1 MICSFFQVHCTCLH
15 FLCWSRT
22 NKIKI
27 SLVRKTLDN
36 IEVWALG
43 VKYQIIGFD
52 ISWWTNNW
60 ECKNIVTNFV
70 PLLVVEFFFH
80 LFLSLSLSLLLF
92 VSRLISF
99 SLSSFRCSQ
108 DAMPCQLLQF
118 SISPDHFQRLTTINI
133 QQCMEHLQRIAQ
145 IKLFEPQICFVSR

>member
-52 ISWWTNNW
+52 ISWWANNW

-70 PLLVVEFFFH
+70 PLLVVEFFFS
-80 LFLSLSLSLLLF
+80 SLSLSLAFSSIIRFSSHFFFF
-92 VSRLISF
+92 VQQFEQF
-99 SLSSFRCSQ
+99 SMFTGCH
-108 DAMPCQLLQF
+108 AMPVAPIF
-118 SISPDHFQRLTTINI
+118 YIPRSFPKINYNKHTTMYGTFATYCTN
-133 QQCMEHLQRIAQ
+133 
-145 IKLFEPQICFVSR
+145 